1 MEYYNSSLMITPK
14 ENQAK
19 IYHKMS
25 LVPFGEYTPLIG
37 TTSTGNA
44 ISVASQNEI
53 MTDLQGLYHRF
64 VPGTEPVEMAY
75 LIKGKLKSAFP
86 EGIELAREGQEK
98 TNLTEATEDCTVA
111 VFADVD
117 MISDMLA
124 YQRILGML
132 SALEDNSAML
142 LNTIDSITGSSN
154 LMSIRSRG
162 NFKRPFLVVDEIEK
176 QAEAEAVEE
185 EEKLIAQITS
195 LRQQLQAKIAAA
207 KGKGELIES
216 AILTERRAIEL
227 KIRQAEKQL
236 RQVKLNKTRQ
246 IDQLGIKARTYCT
259 LPGPIIILVIAIAL
273 AIRRNALRRY
283 YIRHTIES

>member
-1 MEYYNSSLMITPK
+1 
-14 ENQAK
+14 
-19 IYHKMS
+19 
-25 LVPFGEYTPLIG
+25 
-37 TTSTGNA
+37 
-44 ISVASQNEI
+44 VANQNEVLS
-53 MTDLQGLYHRF
+53 DLQGMYKRF
-64 VPGTEPVEMAY
+64 VPGTKPVEMAY

-86 EGIELAREGQEK
+86 EGIELVAEGAEK
-98 TNLTEATEDCTVA
+98 TNLTEAAEDCAVA
-111 VFADVD
+111 IFADVD
-117 MISDMLA
+117 MISDMVA

-132 SALEDNSAML
+132 SVREDNSALL
-142 LNTIDSITGSSN
+142 LNTLESVSGSSN

-162 NFKRPFLVVDEIEK
+162 NFKRPFVVVDEIEK
-176 QAEAEAVEE
+176 KAEAEAVEE

-227 KIRQAEKQL
+227 EIRQAEKQL

-259 LPGPIIILVIAIAL
+259 LPGPALILVIAIAL

-283 YIRHTIES
+283 YIRHTRES